1 VRAGVRQVVADPAG
15 VVGVEVVAELVLVRE
30 PQLAVGALVDAHGDQ
45 CRITTVVD
53 VIVRRELDSDAGAV
67 HAVHLAAFGRA
78 MEPDL
83 ADALRGAGDTLPAL
97 TFVVEADGAVVGSV
111 VTSVAHVGAVP
122 VPAIGPVGVLP
133 AWQRRGVGS
142 ALLHAVV
149 GAADALGEQCLVL
162 LGHPAYYPRF
172 GFGAPGAIVPP
183 DPAWG
188 EAFQVRRLTAW
199 DGSLAGTFRFAPA
212 FG

>member
-1 VRAGVRQVVADPAG
+1 M
-15 VVGVEVVAELVLVRE
+15 
-30 PQLAVGALVDAHGDQ
+30 
-45 CRITTVVD
+45 
-53 VIVRRELDSDAGAV
+53 IVRRALDADAPAVYAV
-67 HAVHLAAFGRA
+67 HRAAFGRDLEA
-78 MEPDL
+78 DL
-83 ADALRGAGDTLPAL
+83 AEALRVAGDAWPAL
-97 TFVVEADGAVVGSV
+97 SFVAVDAAGAVVGSV

-133 AWQRRGVGS
+133 EWQRRGVGS

-172 GFGAPGAIVPP
+172 GFGPPGAIEPA

-199 DGSLAGTFRFAPA
+199 DGSLAGPFRYAPA